1 MLEVNNEVVDMY
13 LRVRN
18 QVRLSSMGDVI
29 GLDYSAVLKVLD
41 LYKVEDTQKVFE
53 DILLCWNIEQEIN
66 KGKT

>member
-1 MLEVNNEVVDMY
+1 
-13 LRVRN
+13 
-18 QVRLSSMGDVI
+18 MGDVI